1 MAEQNKFD
9 IAINNFKKVK
19 NSSNPKFE
27 KIDNWLEKESILYK
41 AETKNKNKTYIKL
54 KRGTIVKVD
63 FGVNPGSELCH
74 VHFAVVISKNDNIK
88 QETVMVVPLTSKPG
102 VGRLPLNNLIK
113 NEIIKG
119 IKDKHLKDEDIEDI
133 LKIVNEYRKYTNF
146 SYAFIS
152 QIRPISKSRLIYS
165 NNKFD
170 IINKSRCS
178 CEVLDKIDKAIMEEI
193 TGIKVYDI
201 DKLETEVIV

>member
-1 MAEQNKFD
+1 MNEKFD
-9 IAINNFKKVK
+9 QAFNNFVK
-19 NSSNPKFE
+19 LKESNNSKFE
-27 KIDNWLEKESILYK
+27 KLDNWLEKESILYK
-41 AETKNKNKTYIKL
+41 SELKEKSRKYIKL

-74 VHFAVVISKNDNIK
+74 THFAIVISKYDNIK
-88 QETVMVVPLTSKPG
+88 QDTVVIVPLTSKPG

-119 IKDKHLKDEDIEDI
+119 IKEKSLQSDDIEDI
-133 LKIVNEYRKYTNF
+133 KKIINEYRKYTDF

-152 QIRPISKSRLIYS
+152 QIRVVSKSRLIYS

-170 IINKSRCS
+170 IINKARCS
-178 CEVLDKIDKAIMEEI
+178 NEVLDKIDRAIIDEV
-193 TGIKVYDI
+193 TGIKIYEM
-201 DKLETEVIV
+201 DKLEKVTLV